1 MAEKPTAAF
10 VLSLIGGIFIL
21 LGAIVVMAL
30 ASVIGSL
37 MLIGG
42 GDPNLAYLYGAVGLI
57 FAILVL
63 VGAVMLWLKPQ
74 QHVMWGV
81 GVLPFSLFT
90 IITTPGFFIGLILS
104 LISASLG
111 TARWPP
117 PSRPI
122 GVTLLAV
129 LTILL
134 GVLIVGLGLLFIVAP
149 LILVGVGLSLAF
161 GLAAGVIGAIV
172 LVFGL
177 IWIGVGVGLLHLR
190 GWAWWLAVIVMVL
203 SIVGSFASPLTAV
216 IPALI
221 LI

>member
-1 MAEKPTAAF
+1 MA
-10 VLSLIGGIFIL
+10 S
-21 LGAIVVMAL
+21 
-30 ASVIGSL
+30 
-37 MLIGG
+37 
-42 GDPNLAYLYGAVGLI
+42 
-57 FAILVL
+57 
-63 VGAVMLWLKPQ
+63 
-74 QHVMWGV
+74 
-81 GVLPFSLFT
+81 
-90 IITTPGFFIGLILS
+90 TPPGYYPPGPY
-104 LISASLG
+104 
-111 TARWPP
+111 PP

-149 LILVGVGLSLAF
+149 LILVGVGLPFAF

-221 LI
+221 LIYLIVVRHHFR

>member
-1 MAEKPTAAF
+1 MVRGSTHDGGRNALCPLPPRSPFVGSRVLLSKPLVEDYLPRSF
-10 VLSLIGGIFIL
+10 FGLFGERP
-21 LGAIVVMAL
+21 L
-30 ASVIGSL
+30 AS
-37 MLIGG
+37 
-42 GDPNLAYLYGAVGLI
+42 P
-57 FAILVL
+57 
-63 VGAVMLWLKPQ
+63 P
-74 QHVMWGV
+74 
-81 GVLPFSLFT
+81 
-90 IITTPGFFIGLILS
+90 PGYSPPGPS
-104 LISASLG
+104 
-111 TARWPP
+111 PP

-149 LILVGVGLSLAF
+149 LILVGVGLPLAF

-203 SIVGSFASPLTAV
+203 SIVGSFASPITAV

-221 LI
+221 LIYLIVVRHHFR

>member
-1 MAEKPTAAF
+1 MVRGWTNDGGRFAF
-10 VLSLIGGIFIL
+10 RPLPPGRSFTRSRVLLSETL
-21 LGAIVVMAL
+21 VE
-30 ASVIGSL
+30 
-37 MLIGG
+37 
-42 GDPNLAYLYGAVGLI
+42 DYLSR
-57 FAILVL
+57 
-63 VGAVMLWLKPQ
+63 
-74 QHVMWGV
+74 
-81 GVLPFSLFT
+81 SLFGLSGERPVASPP
-90 IITTPGFFIGLILS
+90 PGYYPPGPY
-104 LISASLG
+104 
-111 TARWPP
+111 PP

-149 LILVGVGLSLAF
+149 LILVGVGLPLAF

-190 GWAWWLAVIVMVL
+190 GWAWWLAVIVVVL
-203 SIVGSFASPLTAV
+203 SIVGSVASPLTAV

-221 LI
+221 LIYLIVVRHHFR

>member
-1 MAEKPTAAF
+1 RT
-10 VLSLIGGIFIL
+10 LGGRL
-21 LGAIVVMAL
+21 V
-30 ASVIGSL
+30 ASA
-37 MLIGG
+37 
-42 GDPNLAYLYGAVGLI
+42 P
-57 FAILVL
+57 
-63 VGAVMLWLKPQ
+63 
-74 QHVMWGV
+74 
-81 GVLPFSLFT
+81 
-90 IITTPGFFIGLILS
+90 PGYY
-104 LISASLG
+104 
-111 TARWPP
+111 PP
-117 PSRPI
+117 GPYPPKVRPI

-149 LILVGVGLSLAF
+149 LILAGVGLPLAF

-177 IWIGVGVGLLHLR
+177 LWIGVGVGLVHLR

-221 LI
+221 LRSEEHTSELQSRSDLVCRLLLEKKKKSS

>member
-1 MAEKPTAAF
+1 MVRGSTNDGGRFAFRPLPTRRSF
-10 VLSLIGGIFIL
+10 PRSRVLLSETLVDAL
-21 LGAIVVMAL
+21 LSRRLFGPSGERPV
-30 ASVIGSL
+30 AS
-37 MLIGG
+37 
-42 GDPNLAYLYGAVGLI
+42 P
-57 FAILVL
+57 
-63 VGAVMLWLKPQ
+63 P
-74 QHVMWGV
+74 
-81 GVLPFSLFT
+81 
-90 IITTPGFFIGLILS
+90 PGYSPPGPS
-104 LISASLG
+104 
-111 TARWPP
+111 PP

-149 LILVGVGLSLAF
+149 LILVGVGLPLAF

-203 SIVGSFASPLTAV
+203 SIVGSVASPITAV

-221 LI
+221 LIYLIVVRHHFR